1 MTRREEREQKGNW
14 SLYFGWSG
22 EVLGWVYS
30 GNVDLATLGIST
42 AQAMLRKQ
50 PNEEAFG
57 EGYTKNLYAGVNP
70 TTNTS
75 RASLSASKI
84 SHFWYFRQKKKTGR
98 VTNRQSYK
106 EQNLQSFQCQFYT
119 KKKNPQK
126 G

>member
-1 MTRREEREQKGNW
+1 M
-14 SLYFGWSG
+14 
-22 EVLGWVYS
+22 GWVYS

-84 SHFWYFRQKKKTGR
+84 SHFWYFRHTKKKKTTGR

-119 KKKNPQK
+119 KKKKIHKRGEGGTSLTKN
-126 G
+126 